1 MFKKF
6 GEKRIELFVACPF
19 LGKEKQFSDAIEFKG
34 SQPLFNP
41 FLNTYLKEVIV
52 SCQVAVVKERL

>member
-1 MFKKF
+1 MFKKS
-6 GEKRIELFVACPF
+6 GEKRIELYVASF

-34 SQPLFNP
+34 SQPLFIP

-52 SCQVAVVKERL
+52 SCQAAVVKERL

>member
-1 MFKKF
+1 MW
-6 GEKRIELFVACPF
+6 LVYPF

-52 SCQVAVVKERL
+52 SCQAAVVKERL